1 MVSVDP
7 SSITGKVATVVTFVA
22 AAIMAAYGV
31 MAILGAVGFTI
42 IAFLKRHSSAD
53 PT

>member
-7 SSITGKVATVVTFVA
+7 SSITGTVATVVTFVA

-31 MAILGAVGFTI
+31 MAILGTVACTI
-42 IAFLKRHSSAD
+42 LAFLKQHSSGD
-53 PT
+53 PR